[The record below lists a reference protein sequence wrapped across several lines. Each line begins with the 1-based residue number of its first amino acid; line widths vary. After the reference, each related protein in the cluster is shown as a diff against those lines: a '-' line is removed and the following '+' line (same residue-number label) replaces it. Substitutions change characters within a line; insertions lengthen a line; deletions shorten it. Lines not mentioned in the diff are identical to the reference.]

1 MFKPMMVSVYWSF
14 CCEFAL
20 KEEIITKKI
29 FMCNGV
35 CKWLV
40 HHMPSIFV
48 RNKIPCNLNF
58 ILGIC
63 SIYYFIQQLDNF
75 VYLNTFAEWNLSIF
89 LHSKISISPN
99 LWDLRYFIVI
109 KHVVVFFWI
118 NTHLL
123 YNKII
128 HTNHSQFGKFPGY
141 LYTC

>member
-1 MFKPMMVSVYWSF
+1 MRGWICYMFKPMMVSVYWSF

-20 KEEIITKKI
+20 KEEIITKKTL
-29 FMCNGV
+29 MCNGV

-75 VYLNTFAEWNLSIF
+75 VYLNTFAECID
-89 LHSKISISPN
+89 ISSFKNFDFTKFMRLKLFYSHKTCCGILLN
-99 LWDLRYFIVI
+99 QYTFIVQ
-109 KHVVVFFWI
+109 WN
-118 NTHLL
+118 NTH
-123 YNKII
+123 
-128 HTNHSQFGKFPGY
+128 
-141 LYTC
+141 